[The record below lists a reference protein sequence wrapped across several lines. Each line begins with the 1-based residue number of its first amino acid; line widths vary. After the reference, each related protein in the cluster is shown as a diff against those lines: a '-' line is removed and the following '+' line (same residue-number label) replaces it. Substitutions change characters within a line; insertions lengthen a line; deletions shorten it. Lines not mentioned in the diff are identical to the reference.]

1 MVSQRTNSTLL
12 DAMGILNWMLRF
24 FALAEIACDALFYVY
39 FDVLGLVKEV
49 SETVVYEALVD
60 SKMKIVTIGVWD
72 DAGKQD
78 GLFQRISK
86 LEGKVVVITGVK
98 SQYWDGSL
106 NLNTSKSSAILEHNN
121 SDLDETTL
129 QNVVKEYCEE
139 IKVSNLRP
147 QIDWEQHEA
156 HTCLNMLAHTTN
168 TDAIYKVRNLC

>member
-24 FALAEIACDALFYVY
+24 FALAKIACDALFYVY

-72 DAGKQD
+72 DAGKPD
-78 GLFQRISK
+78 GLVQRISE

-98 SQYWDGSL
+98 SQYRDGSL
-106 NLNTSKSSAILEHNN
+106 NLNTSKSSAILEHN
-121 SDLDETTL
+121 SSGLDETML
-129 QNVVKEYCEE
+129 QNVVKENCEE
-139 IKVSNLRP
+139 ITVSNLRP
-147 QIDWEQHEA
+147 QIDWEQPGA

-168 TDAIYKVRNLC
+168 TDAMYQVRNLC